1 MISKLKTTGKL
12 EESSFVALVGVI
24 HQQRLTGSLHL
35 TDLRLEK
42 PVERIV
48 YLSKGEVYAA
58 ASNLAID
65 SALAILVRGGR
76 VTPEQSQQI
85 QIEVIGGR
93 SFSEAL
99 VAHGCVSAVELNR
112 LRVEHV
118 KSIFDSLCE
127 WTSGEYRFVES
138 EAVAGGNLGITTKE
152 MILEGVLQAQLP
164 ASFEALVKDFRTWV
178 STEQPPLTEIIFQP
192 FTQFVLSCLN
202 QPRNLSILVESGR
215 LDESVHEI
223 NQQLYGLHCIG
234 LIDFTTAL
242 APAENPLLVH
252 TTTKAAM
259 MAAGFGKTTE
269 PEPVPQSPS
278 MALAFP
284 LHEDPAS
291 ANRRKLNEVKRD
303 IKQMRQTLSSADD
316 DYAVLGLK
324 SGATTIEVKHSYRL
338 LVNNYHPD
346 RYHQFA
352 DPVTLNTL
360 SDLLMAIRASYETAI
375 EHALLNEI
383 ISNNTKRYQPSDRH
397 QRPIFSARVKTS
409 IEKIPTEQVLNEN
422 TRERKEALADAK
434 HRQSLAHQIKGEYD
448 FAVSA
453 LTDAVTLAPDSARYH
468 GELALLLEKNPF
480 RRDQA
485 EQHFLRATELEPA
498 NLFYHLQLGS
508 YYRGITKL
516 ARAEQQ
522 FTIAL
527 KIDPQDR
534 AALMALE
541 EVVSLRKASMKTVHS
556 TNYARRATNTKQGFW
571 SRIFSRAANLL

>member
-1 MISKLKTTGKL
+1 MISKFKTTGNL
-12 EESSFVALVGVI
+12 QESSFVALVGAI

-35 TDLRLEK
+35 TDLRLQK
-42 PVERIV
+42 PVERII

-99 VAHGCVSAVELNR
+99 VAHGCVSAIELNH

-164 ASFEALVKDFRTWV
+164 VSFEALVNDSRTWV
-178 STEQPPLTEIIFQP
+178 STEHPPLTEISFQP

-215 LDESVHEI
+215 LEESVHEI

-234 LIDFTTAL
+234 LIDLTTAL
-242 APAENPLLVH
+242 SPAENPLLVH

-259 MAAGFGKTTE
+259 MAAGFGKTLE
-269 PEPVPQSPS
+269 PEVIPQSPS

-284 LHEDPAS
+284 LHEDPES

-303 IKQMRQTLSSADD
+303 IKQMRQTLASADD

-352 DPVTLNTL
+352 DTVTLNTL

-383 ISNNTKRYQPSDRH
+383 ISNNTKRYQPSDR

-409 IEKIPTEQVLNEN
+409 IEKIPTEQVINEQN
-422 TRERKEALADAK
+422 QGRKEALADAK
-434 HRQSLAHQIKGEYD
+434 HRQSLAHQIKGEYES
-448 FAVSA
+448 AVSA

-485 EQHFLRATELEPA
+485 EQHFLRATELEPG

-508 YYRGITKL
+508 YYRGLGKL
-516 ARAEQQ
+516 VRAEQQ
-522 FTIAL
+522 FTMAL

-534 AALMALE
+534 AAQMALE

-556 TNYARRATNTKQGFW
+556 TNYARRATPKRQGFW

>member
-12 EESSFVALVGVI
+12 EESSFVALVGNL
-24 HQQRLTGSLHL
+24 HQQRMTGSLHL
-35 TDLRLEK
+35 TDTRLGR
-42 PVERIV
+42 PVERVI
-48 YLSKGEVYAA
+48 YLSTGEVYAA
-58 ASNLAID
+58 ASNLAVD

-85 QIEVIGGR
+85 QVEVIGGR

-99 VAHGCVSAVELNR
+99 VAHGCVSAAELNH

-127 WTSGEYRFVES
+127 WASGEYRFVEAA
-138 EAVAGGNLGITTKE
+138 AVTGGNLGITTKE
-152 MILEGVLQAQLP
+152 MILGGVLQAQIP
-164 ASFEALVKDFRTWV
+164 NSFETMFTDSRTWI
-178 STEQPPLTEIIFQP
+178 STEHSPLTEINFQP

-202 QPRNLSILVESGR
+202 QPRNLSILIESGR
-215 LDESVHEI
+215 LGESIREI

-259 MAAGFGKTTE
+259 MAAGFGKTIE
-269 PEPVPQSPS
+269 PENVSQDAS
-278 MALAFP
+278 MALTFP
-284 LHEDPAS
+284 LQEDPES
-291 ANRRKLNEVKRD
+291 ANRRKLSEVKRE
-303 IKQMRQTLSSADD
+303 IKEMRRTLALAED
-316 DYAVLGLK
+316 DYAVLGLQ
-324 SGATTIEVKHSYRL
+324 SGATTTDVKHAYRI

-352 DPVTLNTL
+352 DTVTLNTL
-360 SDLLMAIRASYETAI
+360 SDMLMAIRASYETAI

-383 ISNNTKRYQPSDRH
+383 ISNNTKRYKPSNG
-397 QRPIFSARVKTS
+397 QRPVFSARVKTS
-409 IEKIPTEQVLNEN
+409 IERIPFDEFRQEDNQHRQES
-422 TRERKEALADAK
+422 LADGK
-434 HRQSLAHQIKGEYD
+434 HRQSLAHQIRGEYD
-448 FAVSA
+448 AALSS
-453 LTDAVTLAPDSARYH
+453 LTDAVTLAPNSARYH

-485 EQHFLRATELEPA
+485 EQHFLRATELEPG
-498 NLFYHLQLGS
+498 NLFYHLQLGN
-508 YYRGITKL
+508 YYRGLGKL
-516 ARAEQQ
+516 VRAEQQ
-522 FTIAL
+522 FTMAL
-527 KIDPQDR
+527 KIDAQDR
-534 AALMALE
+534 AAQIALE

-556 TNYARRATNTKQGFW
+556 TNYARRATPKRQGFW

>member
-1 MISKLKTTGKL
+1 MISKFKPTGKL
-12 EESSFVALVGVI
+12 EESSFVALVGTI
-24 HQQRLTGSLHL
+24 HQLGLTGSLRL
-35 TDLRLEK
+35 TDVRLEK

-76 VTPEQSQQI
+76 VTPEQSRQI
-85 QIEVIGGR
+85 QIEVVNGR
-93 SFSEAL
+93 SFSESL
-99 VAHGCVSAVELNR
+99 VAHGCVSAAELNH
-112 LRVEHV
+112 LRIEHV
-118 KSIFDSLCE
+118 KSIFNSLCE
-127 WTSGEYRFVES
+127 WTSGEYRFIES

-164 ASFEALVKDFRTWV
+164 ASFETLVTDSRTWI
-178 STEQPPLTEIIFQP
+178 STEHPPLTEIKFQA
-192 FTQFVLSCLN
+192 FTEFVLSCLN
-202 QPRNLSILVESGR
+202 QPRNLSILVESGK
-215 LDESVHEI
+215 LDESSQEI

-234 LIDFTTAL
+234 LVEFTTAL
-242 APAENPLLVH
+242 SPAENPLLIH

-269 PEPVPQSPS
+269 PETVHQDAS

-284 LHEDPAS
+284 LHEDPETAL
-291 ANRRKLNEVKRD
+291 RRKLTEVKRD
-303 IKQMRQTLSSADD
+303 IKQMRQTLASAED

-324 SGATTIEVKHSYRL
+324 SGATTTDVKHSYRL

-352 DPVTLNTL
+352 DTVTLNTL

-383 ISNNTKRYQPSDRH
+383 ISNNTKRYQPSNR
-397 QRPIFSARVKTS
+397 QRPVFSARVKTS
-409 IEKIPTEQVLNEN
+409 IEKIPTEQGFNGEN
-422 TRERKEALADAK
+422 QNRQAHLADAR

-448 FAVSA
+448 AAVSA

-485 EQHFLRATELEPA
+485 EQHFLRATELEPN

-508 YYRGITKL
+508 YYRGIGKL
-516 ARAEQQ
+516 VRAEQQ
-522 FTIAL
+522 FTMAL

-534 AALMALE
+534 AALTALE
-541 EVVSLRKASMKTVHS
+541 EVVSLRKDSMKTVHS
-556 TNYARRATNTKQGFW
+556 TNFARRATPKRQGFW

>member
-1 MISKLKTTGKL
+1 MISKFKTTGNL
-12 EESSFVALVGVI
+12 QESSFVALVGAI

-35 TDLRLEK
+35 TDLRLQK
-42 PVERIV
+42 PVERII

-99 VAHGCVSAVELNR
+99 VAHGCVSAIELNH

-127 WTSGEYRFVES
+127 WTSGDYRFVES

-152 MILEGVLQAQLP
+152 MILDGALQAQLP
-164 ASFEALVKDFRTWV
+164 VSFEALVQDSRTWI
-178 STEQPPLTEIIFQP
+178 STEQPSLTEISFQP

-215 LDESVHEI
+215 LEESVHEI

-234 LIDFTTAL
+234 LIDLTTAL

-269 PEPVPQSPS
+269 SEPVPQSPS

-284 LHEDPAS
+284 LHEDPES

-303 IKQMRQTLSSADD
+303 IKQMRQTLASADD

-352 DPVTLNTL
+352 DTVTLNTL

-383 ISNNTKRYQPSDRH
+383 ISNNTKRYQPSDR

-409 IEKIPTEQVLNEN
+409 IEKIPTEQVINEQN
-422 TRERKEALADAK
+422 QGRKEALADAK
-434 HRQSLAHQIKGEYD
+434 HRQSLAHQIKGEYES
-448 FAVSA
+448 AVSA

-485 EQHFLRATELEPA
+485 EQHFLRATELEPG

-508 YYRGITKL
+508 YYRGLGKL
-516 ARAEQQ
+516 VRAEQQ
-522 FTIAL
+522 FTMAL

-534 AALMALE
+534 AAQMALE

-556 TNYARRATNTKQGFW
+556 TNYARRATPKRQGFW

>member
-1 MISKLKTTGKL
+1 MISKFKTTGNL
-12 EESSFVALVGVI
+12 EETSFVALVGDL
-24 HQQRLTGSLHL
+24 HQRRMTGSLYL
-35 TDLRLEK
+35 SDSRLER
-42 PVERIV
+42 PVERII

-58 ASNLAID
+58 ASNLAVD

-99 VAHGCVSAVELNR
+99 VAYGCVSAAELNH

-127 WTSGEYRFVES
+127 WRSGEYRFVES

-152 MILEGVLQAQLP
+152 MILEGVWQARLP
-164 ASFEALVKDFRTWV
+164 ASFETLVQDSRTWV
-178 STEQPPLTEIIFQP
+178 STEQPPLTEINFQP

-202 QPRNLSILVESGR
+202 QPRNLSILVESGK
-215 LDESVHEI
+215 LDETAHEI
-223 NQQLYGLHCIG
+223 NQQLYGLYCIG

-242 APAENPLLVH
+242 SPAENPLLVH

-259 MAAGFGKTTE
+259 MAAGFGK
-269 PEPVPQSPS
+269 PGASEPVSKNIS
-278 MALAFP
+278 TALAFP
-284 LHEDPAS
+284 LQEDPET
-291 ANRRKLNEVKRD
+291 ANRRKLSEIKRD
-303 IKQMRQTLSSADD
+303 IKQMRQTLASADD

-383 ISNNTKRYQPSDRH
+383 ISNNTNRYRPSDR

-409 IEKIPTEQVLNEN
+409 IEKIPTEEIVNEN
-422 TRERKEALADAK
+422 NQNRKDSLADTK
-434 HRQSLAHQIKGEYD
+434 HRQSLAFQIKGEYD
-448 FAVSA
+448 SAVRA

-485 EQHFLRATELEPA
+485 EQHFLRATELEPG

-508 YYRGITKL
+508 YYRGLGKL

-522 FTIAL
+522 FTMAL

-541 EVVSLRKASMKTVHS
+541 EVVSLRKVPMKNVHS
-556 TNYARRATNTKQGFW
+556 TNYVRRATPKTQGFW